1 MILIFD
7 PHGGIRGGVLADR
20 KGDAFPLD
28 DDNLN
33 LPGRIL
39 RVNHG
44 HKSAESQQ
52 ETEPK
57 RERTFA

>member
-39 RVNHG
+39 RVNLCINTVSFG
-44 HKSAESQQ
+44 R
-52 ETEPK
+52 P
-57 RERTFA
+57 